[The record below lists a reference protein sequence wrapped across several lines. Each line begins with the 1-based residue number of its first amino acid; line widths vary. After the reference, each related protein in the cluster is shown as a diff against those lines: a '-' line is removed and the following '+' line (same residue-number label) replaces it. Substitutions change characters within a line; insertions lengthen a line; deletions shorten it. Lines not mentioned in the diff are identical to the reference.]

1 MKVTYTIIRFA
12 TEKMAK
18 LGNNLIDVLIET
30 NGVEW
35 VIKYLIE
42 WGLTIDEMVSI
53 GFIREDLEER
63 FESLDLT

>member
-1 MKVTYTIIRFA
+1 MTGMT

>member
-1 MKVTYTIIRFA
+1 MT

>member
-1 MKVTYTIIRFA
+1 MTTQ
-12 TEKMAK
+12 KMAN
-18 LGNNLIDVLIET
+18 LGNDLIEVLIEM